1 MKKQKLIFFLTI
13 MLFGSYAFSQTITK
27 TVKFNMPEIVAAEDG
42 YSSILYKDSKNFGDE
57 GTPKIPHFSLS
68 TLLPEGCEI
77 TDVKIVSQTYY
88 PGVDG
93 ILIQPSAR
101 QFPLSMMP
109 DEDEYKVVPN
119 KEIYSSNQPYPAN
132 AIENISTH
140 FLAGHPIGSF
150 SICPLSFIPTEQHV
164 DFLKE
169 IVLEIA
175 VNSTYQAINA
185 QQFLRNSTIIENRIK
200 NIVDN
205 PEKLSDYSYD
215 ASQDD
220 GEMDLLLITQ
230 NSFVASFESY
240 IEFKESTGFVCGI
253 KTVEEIYSEYSGQDN
268 QEKIRNCVIDYYEN
282 YGISYVILGGD
293 GDGGG
298 TGQEIIPH
306 RGFYDNAYGMNEYD
320 IPADIYYSNL
330 DGNWNTDG
338 DSKWGEPGEDD
349 LYSEVSIGRICAGN
363 TTHIINHT
371 NKLQLY
377 QDSPVVDDIE
387 KALFLGELLWNDPT
401 WGGDYK
407 DEVADGSSNHGYTTV
422 GLSDNF
428 TCTRLYERDGS
439 WSKYD
444 IFDHASNLG
453 VNLRNHLGH
462 SNVQYNMLM
471 YNSDITT
478 SNFQNDGISR
488 GFMIGYSQGCLNGS
502 FDNRNDGSSYIGD
515 CFSEKITTL
524 ETADVANVGNSRY
537 GWGAHSSTDGASQ
550 YFDRQFFDAIFGED
564 ITEIG
569 TANADSKEDNVPFIN
584 GSAIRW
590 CFYELNLFGD
600 PSMDIWT
607 AIPTDFAATYPAS
620 VPIGLSQLAVQTYV
634 PFARVALVQDDV
646 LVGRAVADEFGEVI
660 VNLFSPII
668 SPLPISISIIGHNK
682 NRLQDNIVVVSDE
695 PYIIFD
701 SKVINDDAGNGNGL
715 LDYGED
721 VFLSVGLKNV
731 GNQPTS
737 GVVATI
743 SSENFHV
750 TITDNTQTYGDFDP
764 EEVIYIE
771 DAFAFSVSANVPD
784 GENIAFVLTAE
795 NGETSWESYFSII
808 AHAPILNIV
817 EFEILG
823 NGGID
828 PGETTD
834 VSITVKN
841 SGSCEAADAFVDLST
856 ISPYLSINSGT
867 QSLGTINPDA
877 SNDAI
882 FSITAASGTPI
893 GQVADLIFDITAANE
908 YNVVETKYITVGI
921 IFEDFETG
929 DFTSFDWT
937 FGGNA
942 VWQVVNT
949 NAYEGNYCAKSGS
962 IGNNSESI
970 LILELEVLSEGEI
983 SFFKKVSCENDPS
996 GTGYDYLKFSI
1007 DNNEKGRWDG
1017 EVSWSEEVYTVGA
1030 GTHTFKW
1037 TYHKDGYVTG
1047 GSDCVWIDYIV
1058 LPPIQPDEV
1067 TQTVPLNTGYQFVSS
1082 RIDVEN
1088 PDMLIVLSSIL
1099 NENLDYVRNSDGAV
1113 LRKIG
1118 PNWVNGIGDWITTE
1132 GYLIKMYGAETL
1144 ALTGDVFNPLYPI
1157 NLTTGYQFVSFLPE
1171 TAIDA
1176 IFAFEGILTD
1186 DLDYIRNSQGEMLR
1200 KIGYTWVNGLGD
1212 ANPGEGYLIKMF
1224 ADDQLVYNIP
1234 TEITKSST
1242 LDKVMNH
1249 FVFEGGNAADPIYS
1263 IYVSGLNIGDEVT
1276 VFDGDKMVG
1285 ASVVVSEYVLEN
1297 SVPVFSTLTEEKG
1310 FEANNPIS
1318 LVVWDTQNQ
1327 TEVSATYTFDNEYAK
1342 AYVKTTFPENDG
1354 EFSVIN
1360 VTKGAIGTLKAALT
1374 EVSIYPNPA
1383 TDVLNIVSNNTINRV
1398 RILNSVGQIMFNSEL
1413 NNTIL
1418 NVNTTNYQS
1427 GIYFIQLETND
1438 GIITE
1443 KVTIK

>member
-1 MKKQKLIFFLTI
+1 MKKQKLIIFLMI
-13 MLFGSYAFSQTITK
+13 MFFGSYAFSQTITK
-27 TVKFNMPEIVAAEDG
+27 TVEFDMPEIITVEDG

-57 GTPKIPHFSLS
+57 GTPKIPHFGLNI
-68 TLLPEGCEI
+68 LLPQGCEI
-77 TDVKIVSQTYY
+77 ADVKILSQTYY

-93 ILIQPSAR
+93 ISIQPAVR

-119 KEIYSSNQPYPAN
+119 QEIYSSNQPYPAN

-150 SICPLSFIPTEQHV
+150 SICPLSFIPAEQHI
-164 DFLKE
+164 DFIKE
-169 IVLEIA
+169 IVLEITL
-175 VNSTYQAINA
+175 SETSKAIEA
-185 QQFLRNSTIIENRIK
+185 QQFLKNSTIIENRIK
-200 NIVDN
+200 SIVDN

-230 NSFVASFESY
+230 NSFVASFEPY

-253 KTVEEIYSEYSGQDN
+253 KTTEEIYSEYSGQDN
-268 QEKIRNCVIDYYEN
+268 QEKIRNCIIEYFEN

-306 RGFYDNAYGMNEYD
+306 RGFYDNAYGENEYD
-320 IPADIYYSNL
+320 IPADMYYSNL

-349 LYSEVSIGRICAGN
+349 LYSELSIGRICAGN
-363 TTHIINHT
+363 TTHILNHT

-377 QDSPVVDDIE
+377 QNSPVVDDIE

-422 GLSDNF
+422 GLSDNI
-428 TCTRLYERDGS
+428 TCTRLYERDMS
-439 WSKYD
+439 WSKQD
-444 IFDHASNLG
+444 VFNQASNIG

-462 SNVQYNMLM
+462 SNVDYNMLM
-471 YNSDITT
+471 YNSDLTT
-478 SNFQNDGISR
+478 SNFQNNGITR
-488 GFMIGYSQGCLNGS
+488 GFMIGYSQGCYNGA
-502 FDNRNDGSSYIGD
+502 FDNRGTSGYEGD
-515 CFSEKITTL
+515 CFAEKITTL

-550 YFDRQFFDAIFGED
+550 YFDRQFYDAIFGED

-607 AIPTDFAATYPAS
+607 AVPTDFAAQYPAS
-620 VPIGLSQLAVQTYV
+620 IPIGLSQLAVQTFV
-634 PFARVALVQDDV
+634 PFSRVALVQDDV
-646 LVGRAVADEFGEVI
+646 LVGRAVTDEFGEVI

-695 PYIIFD
+695 PYVIFD
-701 SKVINDDAGNGNGL
+701 SKVINDEAGNGNGL

-721 VFLSVGLKNV
+721 VFLSVGLINV

-743 SSENFHV
+743 STENPYV
-750 TITDNTQTYGDFDP
+750 TMTDNTETYGDFAP

-771 DAFAFSVSANVPD
+771 DAFAFSVSPNVPD

-795 NGETSWESYFSII
+795 SGETSWESYFSII
-808 AHAPILNIV
+808 AHAPVLNIV

-856 ISPYLSINSGT
+856 ISQYLSINTGSL
-867 QSLGTINPDA
+867 SLGTINPDA
-877 SNDAI
+877 SADAI
-882 FSITAASGTPI
+882 FSITASSTTPI
-893 GQVADLIFDITAANE
+893 GQVADLIFDISAAND
-908 YNVVETKYITVGI
+908 YSVTETKYITIGI
-921 IFEDFETG
+921 IFEDFESG
-929 DFTSFDWT
+929 DFSSFDWT
-937 FGGNA
+937 FGGNSN
-942 VWQVVNT
+942 WQVVNS
-949 NAYEGNYCAKSGS
+949 NAYEGTYCAKSGS

-983 SFFKKVSCENDPS
+983 SFFKKVSCENDPG

-1017 EVSWSEEVYTVGA
+1017 EVSWSEEIFTVSA

-1047 GSDCVWIDYIV
+1047 GQDCVWIDYV
-1058 LPPIQPDEV
+1058 VFPPIQPDEF
-1067 TQTVPLNTGYQFVSS
+1067 TQTIPLNIGYQFVSS

-1099 NENLDYVRNSDGAV
+1099 NENLDYVRNSNGSV
-1113 LRKIG
+1113 FRKIG
-1118 PNWVNGIGDWITTE
+1118 PNWVNGIGDWISTE
-1132 GYLIKMYGAETL
+1132 GYLIKMFAAETL
-1144 ALTGDVFNPLYPI
+1144 ALTGDVVNPLYPI

-1176 IFAFEGILTD
+1176 LAAFESILTD
-1186 DLDYIRNSQGEMLR
+1186 DLDYIRNSNGEMLR
-1200 KIGYTWVNGLGD
+1200 KIGPNWVNGIGE
-1212 ANPGEGYLIKMF
+1212 AIPGEGYLIKMF
-1224 ADDQLVYNIP
+1224 ADDQLIYNVP
-1234 TEITKSST
+1234 NETTKSSA
-1242 LDKVMNH
+1242 LDKLMNH

-1263 IYVSGLNIGDEVT
+1263 IYVSGLNIGDEIA
-1276 VFDGDKMVG
+1276 VFDGDKLVG
-1285 ASVVVSEYVLEN
+1285 ASVIVSENVLEN
-1297 SVPVFSTLTEEKG
+1297 SVPVFSTLTEENG

-1318 LVVWDTQNQ
+1318 IVVWDAEKQ
-1327 TEVSATYTFDNEYAK
+1327 TEVSTTYTFDNEYAE
-1342 AYVKTTFPENDG
+1342 AYTKTVFPSNDG

-1360 VTKGAIGTLKAALT
+1360 VTKGSLGIDSNSSS

-1383 TDVLNIVSNNTINRV
+1383 TDLLNVISENSIK
-1398 RILNSVGQIMFNSEL
+1398 RI
-1413 NNTIL
+1413 TIL
-1418 NVNTTNYQS
+1418 NFIGQTMFDSEINNNNTVINTSNYQS
-1427 GIYFIQLETND
+1427 GVY
-1438 GIITE
+1438 IIRIETE
-1443 KVTIK
+1443 KGVKTEKITLK

>member
-1 MKKQKLIFFLTI
+1 MF
-13 MLFGSYAFSQTITK
+13 FGSYTFSQTITK
-27 TVKFNMPEIVAAEDG
+27 TVKFDMPEIIAAEDG
-42 YSSILYKDSKNFGDE
+42 YSSILYKDSKNFAEE
-57 GTPKIPHFSLS
+57 GAPKIPHFSLN
-68 TLLPEGCEI
+68 TLFPAGCEI
-77 TDVKIVSQTYY
+77 ANVKIVSQNLY

-93 ILIQPSAR
+93 ISIQPAAR

-119 KEIYSSNQPYPAN
+119 NEIYSSVLPYPAN

-140 FLAGHPIGSF
+140 FLAGHPIGSL
-150 SICPLSFIPTEQHV
+150 SICPIIFIPAEKHV
-164 DFLKE
+164 DFIKE
-169 IVLEIA
+169 IVLEITLI
-175 VNSTYQAINA
+175 STSKAIEA
-185 QQFLRNSTIIENRIK
+185 RKFLRSSTIIENRIK
-200 NIVDN
+200 RIVDN

-215 ASQDD
+215 GVKDD
-220 GEMDLLLITQ
+220 NEMDILLITQ
-230 NSFVASFESY
+230 NSFVASFEPY
-240 IEFKESTGFVCGI
+240 LEFKESTGFVCSS
-253 KTVEEIYSEYSGQDN
+253 KTVEEIYSEYNGQDD
-268 QEKIRNCVIDYYEN
+268 QEKIRNCIIDYYES

-320 IPADIYYSNL
+320 IPADMYYSNL

-349 LYSEVSIGRICAGN
+349 LYSELSIGRVCASN
-363 TTHIINHT
+363 TTHILNHT
-371 NKLQLY
+371 NKLLLY
-377 QDSPVVDDIE
+377 QDSPVVEDIE

-422 GLSDNF
+422 GLSDNI
-428 TCTRLYERDGS
+428 TCTRLYERDMS
-439 WSKYD
+439 WSKQNV
-444 IFDHASNLG
+444 FNHASNLG

-471 YNSDITT
+471 YNSDLTT
-478 SNFQNDGISR
+478 SNFQNDGITR

-502 FDNRNDGSSYIGD
+502 FDNRDDGSSYIGD

-524 ETADVANVGNSRY
+524 ETADVATIGNSRY

-569 TANADSKEDNVPFIN
+569 IANADSKEDNVPFIN

-607 AIPTDFAATYPAS
+607 AVPTDFNAQYPAS
-620 VPIGLSQLAVQTYV
+620 IPIGSVQLAVQTYV
-634 PFARVALVQDDV
+634 PFARVALVQDDI
-646 LVGRAVADEFGEVI
+646 LIGRAVANEFGEVI
-660 VNLFSPII
+660 VNMFSPVV

-695 PYIIFD
+695 PYVIFD
-701 SKVINDDAGNGNGL
+701 SKEINDGAGNGNGL

-721 VFLSVGLKNV
+721 VLLSMGLINV
-731 GNQPTS
+731 GNQPTT

-743 SSENFHV
+743 STENPYV
-750 TITDNTQTYGDFDP
+750 SITDNTETYGDFDP
-764 EEVIYIE
+764 GEIIYIE

-784 GENIAFVLTAE
+784 GENIAFVVTAE

-808 AHAPILNIV
+808 AHAPVLNIV

-823 NGGID
+823 DGGID

-834 VSITVKN
+834 VSISVKN
-841 SGSCEAADAFVDLST
+841 SGSCEAADAMVDLS
-856 ISPYLSINSGT
+856 SVSQYLSINSGT
-867 QSLGTINPDA
+867 QSLGTINPDG

-882 FSITAASGTPI
+882 FSVTAASGTPI

-908 YNVVETKYITVGI
+908 YNVIETKYVTIGI
-921 IFEDFETG
+921 IFEDFESG

-942 VWQVVNT
+942 NWQVVNT

-970 LILELEVLSEGEI
+970 LIVELEVLSAGEI
-983 SFFKKVSCENDPS
+983 SFFKKISCENDPN

-1007 DNNEKGRWDG
+1007 DNSEKGRWDG
-1017 EVSWSEEVYTVGA
+1017 EIGWSEEIYTVSA

-1047 GSDCVWIDYIV
+1047 GQDCVWIDYII
-1058 LPPIQPDEV
+1058 LPPIQPDEI
-1067 TQTVPLNTGYQFVSS
+1067 TQTIALSTGYQFVSS
-1082 RIDVEN
+1082 RIDVPN
-1088 PDMLIVLSSIL
+1088 PDMSVVLQGIL
-1099 NENLDYVRNSDGAV
+1099 NENLHYVRNSEGSV
-1113 LRKIG
+1113 FRKIG
-1118 PNWVNGIGDWITTE
+1118 PNWVNGIGDWMATE
-1132 GYLIKMYGAETL
+1132 GYLIKMYGDETL
-1144 ALTGDVFNPLYPI
+1144 ALTGDVVNPTYPI
-1157 NLTTGYQFVSFLPE
+1157 NLIAGYQFVSFLPE
-1171 TAIDA
+1171 ISIDA
-1176 IFAFEGILTD
+1176 LVAFEGILTD
-1186 DLDYIRNSQGEMLR
+1186 DLDYIRNSNGEMIR
-1200 KIGYTWVNGLGD
+1200 KIGPVWVNGLGD
-1212 ANPGEGYLIKMF
+1212 ANPGEGFIIKMF
-1224 ADDQLVYNIP
+1224 ANDILVYNISAE
-1234 TEITKSST
+1234 TTKSST
-1242 LDKVMNH
+1242 PAKVMDH
-1249 FVFEGGNAADPIYS
+1249 FMFDGGNAADPVYS
-1263 IYVSGLNIGDEVT
+1263 IYVAGLDIGDEVA
-1276 VFDGDKMVG
+1276 VYDGNKMVG
-1285 ASVVVSEYVLEN
+1285 ASVVVSENVLEN
-1297 SVPVFSTLTEEKG
+1297 SVPVFSTLTDGKG
-1310 FEANNPIS
+1310 FESNNPIS
-1318 LVVWDTQNQ
+1318 LIVWDAKLQ
-1327 TEVSATYTFDNEYAK
+1327 TDVPVTYTFDNEYANSYTK
-1342 AYVKTTFPENDG
+1342 NAFPENDG

-1360 VTKGAIGTLKAALT
+1360 VTKGSLDMKENAAL
-1374 EVSIYPNPA
+1374 EVEIYPNPA
-1383 TDVLNIVSNNTINRV
+1383 SDLLNIVSNNTIKRIRV
-1398 RILNSVGQIMFNSEL
+1398 LNFVGQTML
-1413 NNTIL
+1413 NKAVSKTNLSI
-1418 NVNTTNYQS
+1418 NTTDYPP
-1427 GIYFIQLETND
+1427 GIYILQIETAN
-1438 GIITE
+1438 GIKTE